1 MKSTNLRRL
10 LSAIWRDPQGR
21 RWLVLSQAAL
31 VGMVFFDLLI
41 PQAIR
46 GIVNNGILGQDFDW
60 VLRGSLYMAI
70 FAVCSML
77 FATANSWFAAR
88 VGEEVGHRLR
98 ISLYRRITTL
108 SWGNVDRLETSDLL
122 VRLTTDVNQLRT
134 VTTNSVT
141 TLLRAP
147 LMIIGAVFILL
158 LIDVRLALVM
168 AVFLPLVI
176 GLLVF

>member
-88 VGEEVGHRLR
+88 RRGWSSVADQSLPADHNFVVGQR
-98 ISLYRRITTL
+98 
-108 SWGNVDRLETSDLL
+108 
-122 VRLTTDVNQLRT
+122 
-134 VTTNSVT
+134 
-141 TLLRAP
+141 
-147 LMIIGAVFILL
+147 
-158 LIDVRLALVM
+158 
-168 AVFLPLVI
+168 
-176 GLLVF
+176 